1 MEGRLSE
8 ARVQCQRVLELLED
22 SDMETVAVARLNLAM
37 VLIGV
42 GVLDEADA
50 LLQQVVN
57 ATRQLNTVTLLK
69 SVLEVCCGRAV
80 QLQDDQLAATL
91 YGAASEI
98 GEKSGL
104 TRDPADEAFLRPL
117 VEQARAR
124 LGQER
129 FFGLAS
135 AGRQCSVDEL
145 LDRVAAW
152 VAGGPVQAET
162 ATSVKTRAD
171 AAARH

>member
-1 MEGRLSE
+1 
-8 ARVQCQRVLELLED
+8 
-22 SDMETVAVARLNLAM
+22 
-37 VLIGV
+37 
-42 GVLDEADA
+42 
-50 LLQQVVN
+50 
-57 ATRQLNTVTLLK
+57 VTLLK

-152 VAGGPVQAET
+152 VAGGPVQAEA